1 MLDAQPA
8 PGLRV
13 SMFMKGCPLPIWL
26 KWHRIDA
33 SFEGKTADSAVT
45 TDTAALARGQWMTD
59 ALASLV
65 ASGTI
70 TQAQADAVRDC
81 PGRGPTRA

>member
-1 MLDAQPA
+1 MQKNRLAIFGLVAGLLGGGVAGIAFGAPSFAGAQ
-8 PGLRV
+8 
-13 SMFMKGCPLPIWL
+13 
-26 KWHRIDA
+26 
-33 SFEGKTADSAVT
+33 TADSAVT

-59 ALASLV
+59 ALVSLV

-70 TQAQADAVRDC
+70 TQAQADAVARC